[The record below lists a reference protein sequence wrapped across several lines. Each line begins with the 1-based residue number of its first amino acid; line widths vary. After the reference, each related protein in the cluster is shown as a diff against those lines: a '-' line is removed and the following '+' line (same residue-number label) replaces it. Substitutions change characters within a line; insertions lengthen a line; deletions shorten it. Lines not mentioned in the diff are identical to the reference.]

1 MSGFT
6 HLLPFSRALP
16 SVTLSRSFSV
26 CSSKLA
32 SGNYPPGPQAKHF
45 PIRTDT
51 MLPEGTYKD
60 KVVLVTGGGTGLGK
74 GMSMKFSQLGAKVAI
89 CSRRLPVLEE
99 AAKEISAIS
108 GGVVLPVQLD
118 IRDPKAV
125 TAAVDQIE
133 KELGL
138 PTVVIHNAAGN
149 FISPTERLS
158 ANAFQT
164 IIDIVLKGTGFL
176 TLDVGKRM
184 IAQDAGGVFLA
195 ITTHYT
201 NEGSGFVVPSACAK
215 SGVET
220 MMKSLGAEWGRYGI
234 RMNCIAPG
242 PIETE
247 GAFGRLDPTGE
258 GAKLMLEQIPVGRIG
273 EIEEIANL
281 ATFLCSDYGSW
292 INAETVTLDGGEFRM
307 LAGEFNKLRKITPD
321 QWDMMEQ
328 LIRGKNKKSKDMGK
342 SVDSTANAEESV
354 PDSSTAATS
363 GDPIEAVFAQISAV
377 LNESL
382 VKETNS
388 VFSFT
393 LSDQKTDWFLDLK
406 NGAGSCGKGKP
417 SVESDA
423 TLTMTSDNFNKMFAG
438 KLKPTAAFMSGRL
451 KISGNMGKAMKLEKL
466 MGKMQARGYSTNSTM
481 SKL

>member
-1 MSGFT
+1 
-6 HLLPFSRALP
+6 
-16 SVTLSRSFSV
+16 
-26 CSSKLA
+26 
-32 SGNYPPGPQAKHF
+32 
-45 PIRTDT
+45 
-51 MLPEGTYKD
+51 MLPTDTYKD

-74 GMSMKFSQLGAKVAI
+74 GMSLKFSSLGAKVAI
-89 CSRRLPVLEE
+89 AARRQEVLDEAAAEIEKQTGNPVLP
-99 AAKEISAIS
+99 IS
-108 GGVVLPVQLD
+108 LD
-118 IRDPKAV
+118 IRKPDAIKAV
-125 TAAVDQIE
+125 VDKIE
-133 KELGL
+133 ADLGL
-138 PTVVIHNAAGN
+138 PSVVVHNAAGN

-164 IIDIVLKGTGFL
+164 IIDIVLKGTAFL

-184 IAQDAGGVFLA
+184 IANDSGGVFLA

-247 GAFGRLDPTGE
+247 GSFGRLDPTGE
-258 GAKLMLEQIPVGRIG
+258 GAKLMLEQMPVGRLG

-281 ATFLCSDYGSW
+281 ATFLCSDFGSW
-292 INAETVTLDGGEFRM
+292 INSETVTFDGGEFRQ

-321 QWDMMEQ
+321 QWDMMEEI
-328 LIRGKNKKSKDMGK
+328 IRGKNKKSKEVGK
-342 SVDSTANAEESV
+342 SDESAKE
-354 PDSSTAATS
+354 PAPAAPAAT
-363 GDPIEAVFAQISAV
+363 GGEDPIQAVFSQISSV
-377 LNESL
+377 LSENL

-393 LSDQKTDWFLDLK
+393 VSDQKTDWFLDLK

-417 SVESDA
+417 PVEADA

-466 MGKMQARGYSTNSTM
+466 MGKMQ

>member
-1 MSGFT
+1 MSGIT
-6 HLLPFSRALP
+6 NLMPLSRALP
-16 SVTLSRSFSV
+16 TLNMARSFSV
-26 CSSKLA
+26 SSTILA
-32 SGNYPPGPQAKHF
+32 GPNYPPGPQAKHF

-51 MLPEGTYKD
+51 MLPAGCYKD

-74 GMSMKFSQLGAKVAI
+74 GMSLKFSQLGAKVAI

-99 AAKEISAIS
+99 AAKEISALS

-118 IRDPKAV
+118 IRDPQAV
-125 TAAVDQIE
+125 KEAVDKVEQ
-133 KELGL
+133 ELGL
-138 PTVVIHNAAGN
+138 PSVVIHNAAGN

-247 GAFGRLDPTGE
+247 GAFGRLDPRGR
-258 GAKLMLEQIPVGRIG
+258 GPRSCWNRYLWVGLGR
-273 EIEEIANL
+273 
-281 ATFLCSDYGSW
+281 
-292 INAETVTLDGGEFRM
+292 
-307 LAGEFNKLRKITPD
+307 LRRLLTWQPSSA
-321 QWDMMEQ
+321 
-328 LIRGKNKKSKDMGK
+328 LI
-342 SVDSTANAEESV
+342 
-354 PDSSTAATS
+354 
-363 GDPIEAVFAQISAV
+363 
-377 LNESL
+377 L
-382 VKETNS
+382 
-388 VFSFT
+388 
-393 LSDQKTDWFLDLK
+393 
-406 NGAGSCGKGKP
+406 GAGS
-417 SVESDA
+417 
-423 TLTMTSDNFNKMFAG
+423 MQ
-438 KLKPTAAFMSGRL
+438 RL
-451 KISGNMGKAMKLEKL
+451 
-466 MGKMQARGYSTNSTM
+466 
-481 SKL
+481 

>member
-1 MSGFT
+1 
-6 HLLPFSRALP
+6 
-16 SVTLSRSFSV
+16 
-26 CSSKLA
+26 
-32 SGNYPPGPQAKHF
+32 
-45 PIRTDT
+45 
-51 MLPEGTYKD
+51 MLPPGTYKD

-74 GMSMKFSQLGAKVAI
+74 GMSLKFSQLGAKVAI

-99 AAKEISAIS
+99 AAKEISAVS

-125 TAAVDQIE
+125 AEAVDKVE
-133 KELGL
+133 AELGL
-138 PTVVIHNAAGN
+138 PSVVIHNAAGN

-220 MMKSLGAEWGRYGI
+220 MMKSLGSEWGRYGI

-258 GAKLMLEQIPVGRIG
+258 GAKLMLEQMPVGRLG

-281 ATFLCSDYGSW
+281 ATFLCSDFGSW
-292 INAETVTLDGGEFRM
+292 INSETVTFDGGEFRQ

-328 LIRGKNKKSKDMGK
+328 IIRGKNKKSKEVGK
-342 SVDSTANAEESV
+342 SDGSAAKAEEPAPVVGSAD
-354 PDSSTAATS
+354 PGSA
-363 GDPIEAVFAQISAV
+363 DPIEAVFGHISAV
-377 LNESL
+377 LSESL

-393 LSDQKTDWFLDLK
+393 LSDQKTDWYLDLK

-417 SVESDA
+417 PVEADA

-466 MGKMQARGYSTNSTM
+466 MGKMQ

>member
-1 MSGFT
+1 MSGLKYLMPLT
-6 HLLPFSRALP
+6 RTPSNMSMARPFS
-16 SVTLSRSFSV
+16 LS
-26 CSSKLA
+26 SSKFA
-32 SGNYPPGPQAKHF
+32 GPNYPPGPQAKHF

-51 MLPEGTYKD
+51 MLPADSYKD

-74 GMSMKFSQLGAKVAI
+74 GMSLKFAELGAKVAI

-99 AAKEISAIS
+99 AAKEISAMS
-108 GGVVLPVQLD
+108 GGGVVLPVQLD
-118 IRDPKAV
+118 IRDPQAV
-125 TAAVDQIE
+125 KEAVDKVEQ
-133 KELGL
+133 ELGL
-138 PTVVIHNAAGN
+138 PNVVIHNAAGN

-234 RMNCIAPG
+234 RFNCIAPG

-258 GAKLMLEQIPVGRIG
+258 GAKVMLEQIPVGRIG

-281 ATFLCSDYGSW
+281 ATFLCSDFGSW
-292 INAETVTLDGGEFRM
+292 INAETVTLDGGEFRN

-328 LIRGKNKKSKDMGK
+328 IIRGKNKASKSK
-342 SVDSTANAEESV
+342 
-354 PDSSTAATS
+354 
-363 GDPIEAVFAQISAV
+363 
-377 LNESL
+377 L
-382 VKETNS
+382 
-388 VFSFT
+388 
-393 LSDQKTDWFLDLK
+393 
-406 NGAGSCGKGKP
+406 
-417 SVESDA
+417 
-423 TLTMTSDNFNKMFAG
+423 
-438 KLKPTAAFMSGRL
+438 
-451 KISGNMGKAMKLEKL
+451 
-466 MGKMQARGYSTNSTM
+466 
-481 SKL
+481 

>member
-1 MSGFT
+1 MSGLT
-6 HLLPFSRALP
+6 HILPLSRALP
-16 SVTLSRSFSV
+16 TFTMSRAFSV

-32 SGNYPPGPQAKHF
+32 SGNYPPGPQARHF
-45 PIRTDT
+45 PVRADT
-51 MLPEGTYKD
+51 MLPPGTYKD

-74 GMSMKFSQLGAKVAI
+74 GMSLKFSQLGAKVAI

-99 AAKEISAIS
+99 AAKEISAMS

-138 PTVVIHNAAGN
+138 PSVVIHNAAGN

-281 ATFLCSDYGSW
+281 ATFLCSDFGSW

-342 SVDSTANAEESV
+342 SEESAEE
-354 PDSSTAATS
+354 PAPAAPAAT
-363 GDPIEAVFAQISAV
+363 GGEDPIQAVFSQISSV
-377 LNESL
+377 LSENL

-393 LSDQKTDWFLDLK
+393 VSDQKTDWFLDLK

-417 SVESDA
+417 PVEADA

-466 MGKMQARGYSTNSTM
+466 MGKMQTRSYNTHATV

>member
-1 MSGFT
+1 MSGLKYLMPLT
-6 HLLPFSRALP
+6 RTPSNMSMARPFS
-16 SVTLSRSFSV
+16 LS
-26 CSSKLA
+26 SSKFA
-32 SGNYPPGPQAKHF
+32 GPNYPPGPQAKHF

-51 MLPEGTYKD
+51 MLPADSYKD

-74 GMSMKFSQLGAKVAI
+74 GMSLKFAELGAKVAI

-99 AAKEISAIS
+99 AAKEISAKS
-108 GGVVLPVQLD
+108 GGGVVLPVQLD
-118 IRDPKAV
+118 IRDPQAV
-125 TAAVDQIE
+125 KEAVDKVEQ
-133 KELGL
+133 ELGL
-138 PTVVIHNAAGN
+138 PNVVIHNAAGN

-234 RMNCIAPG
+234 RFNCIAPG

-258 GAKLMLEQIPVGRIG
+258 GAKVMLEQIPVGRIG

-281 ATFLCSDYGSW
+281 ATFLCSDFGSW
-292 INAETVTLDGGEFRM
+292 INAETVTLDGGEFRN

-328 LIRGKNKKSKDMGK
+328 IIRGKNKKSK
-342 SVDSTANAEESV
+342 
-354 PDSSTAATS
+354 
-363 GDPIEAVFAQISAV
+363 
-377 LNESL
+377 L
-382 VKETNS
+382 
-388 VFSFT
+388 
-393 LSDQKTDWFLDLK
+393 
-406 NGAGSCGKGKP
+406 
-417 SVESDA
+417 
-423 TLTMTSDNFNKMFAG
+423 
-438 KLKPTAAFMSGRL
+438 
-451 KISGNMGKAMKLEKL
+451 
-466 MGKMQARGYSTNSTM
+466 
-481 SKL
+481 